1 MIHVLYLDDEEHNLT
16 AFRAAFR
23 RDFHVHVTTVPSE
36 AVRMLEE
43 HPIDVVISDQKMPD
57 ISGVDFFEMIMA
69 DHPDPV
75 RMLLTGH
82 ADIDAVIDAINK
94 GRIYKYISKPWNELE
109 LQRLVEEASALHRER
124 KQSDAA
130 SEAYGTNLLAIRET
144 LQQMQGDIQGH
155 QGLSSDEQRDWGA
168 NLGRIIHW
176 IEHPDSTY

>member
-1 MIHVLYLDDEEHNLT
+1 M
-16 AFRAAFR
+16 
-23 RDFHVHVTTVPSE
+23 
-36 AVRMLEE
+36 
-43 HPIDVVISDQKMPD
+43 
-57 ISGVDFFEMIMA
+57 
-69 DHPDPV
+69 
-75 RMLLTGH
+75 
-82 ADIDAVIDAINK
+82 IDAINK

>member
-36 AVRMLEE
+36 AVRILQEQ
-43 HPIDVVISDQKMPD
+43 PIEVVISDQKMPD
-57 ISGVDFFEMIMA
+57 ISGVEFFEMIMA

-94 GRIYKYISKPWNELE
+94 GRIYKYISKPWNEAE
-109 LQRLVEEASALHRER
+109 LKRLVEEAAELCRVRRRSSKLN
-124 KQSDAA
+124 A
-130 SEAYGTNLLAIRET
+130 SYAKFAGFARGPVCSQAGGRCAPLLASRGQDVLGIH
-144 LQQMQGDIQGH
+144 L
-155 QGLSSDEQRDWGA
+155 GA
-168 NLGRIIHW
+168 C
-176 IEHPDSTY
+176 HPLD